1 MFQDVLQGSEG
12 TNALFGAD
20 ADDFLIGWAGR
31 DTLEGGLARTT
42 SGAGDDRDSFVFRD
56 ASRLPQD
63 PRLARRVV
71 AYLNEM
77 IEWESEAAEEREQ
90 VGRGVAPLIA
100 VNPDDRAA

>member
-1 MFQDVLQGSEG
+1 MAEFSREIDA
-12 TNALFGAD
+12 AL
-20 ADDFLIGWAGR
+20 R
-31 DTLEGGLARTT
+31 KLA
-42 SGAGDDRDSFVFRD
+42 FHF